1 MLQRATTT
9 LKSSPLLKYLC
20 VALSKRL
27 SIYTR
32 ECWSGMSSHDACCLM
47 MSEWHLADCCSSAL
61 LSFSQN
67 WLQSA
72 EGHCSRADSLHWHDA
87 VNLQKHAVQALL
99 LDTSA
104 VHLFE
109 VRVPRGQAARVLS
122 CRESI
127 IFNCREK
134 SNAKKPVLLHCWAA
148 AVSKRAGVW

>member
-27 SIYTR
+27 HLH
-32 ECWSGMSSHDACCLM
+32 EGMLKWHVFSRCLLFNDVGM
-47 MSEWHLADCCSSAL
+47 TPGWL
-61 LSFSQN
+61 LFIGPAQLFPELTTVSWGSLFPCR
-67 WLQSA
+67 L
-72 EGHCSRADSLHWHDA
+72 LHWHDA